1 MKILQL
7 LFLLLLP
14 FSLLSANVYY
24 SKVEP
29 YETRKISSNVVGVV
43 LSVNEDLIGKTLSG
57 KSYIVI
63 DSQLDRDEL
72 RFVVEK
78 LKYLRSTVSVNENIL
93 QNLKESLDKKRKNYE
108 RVKELKIKSSVEKDK
123 EFYDLINSENSF
135 LATQKEINTLKTQIA
150 DLSLRKAQLK
160 RSISD
165 KNLSAKDLKL
175 YEINV
180 KVGEV
185 VNKGTPL
192 ATLSDVSRAILTI
205 YLNAEDVASAKA
217 SVVYVDGVKTDY
229 KVDRLLNIA
238 DSKNISKYM
247 AQIVVKKPKIFSK
260 LVKIEL
266 RAE

>member
-1 MKILQL
+1 MKILP
-7 LFLLLLP
+7 LLLLAAT
-14 FSLLSANVYY
+14 LLNANVYY

-29 YETRKISSNVVGVV
+29 YEIKKISSNVVGVV
-43 LSVNEDLIGKTLSG
+43 TLTDEDLIGKKLSG

-72 RFVVEK
+72 KFVSQK
-78 LKYLRSTVSVNENIL
+78 LTYLKSTVVVNEKM
-93 QNLKESLDKKRKNYE
+93 LKNSGSSLDKKRTNYE
-108 RVKELKIKSSVEKDK
+108 RVKELKIKSNVEKDK
-123 EFYDLINSENSF
+123 EFYDLVNSENSF

-165 KNLSAKDLKL
+165 KNLSAKGLKL

-192 ATLSDVSRAILTI
+192 ATLADVNRAILTI
-205 YLNAEDVASAKA
+205 YLNEEDVTAARK
-217 SVVYVDGVKTDY
+217 SVVYINGEKTDY
-229 KVDRLLNIA
+229 GVNRLLNIA
-238 DSKNISKYM
+238 DSKNISKYK
-247 AQIVVKKPKIFSK
+247 AQIVIKAPKIFSK

-266 RAE
+266 KEK